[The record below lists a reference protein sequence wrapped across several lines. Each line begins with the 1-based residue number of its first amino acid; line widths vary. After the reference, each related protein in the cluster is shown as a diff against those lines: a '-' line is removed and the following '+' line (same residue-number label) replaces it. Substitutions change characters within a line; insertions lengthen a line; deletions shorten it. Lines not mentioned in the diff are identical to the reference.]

1 MGRLDISG
9 SPTVELEIPVFGGL
23 NTAKTF
29 SEIEMSESPRM
40 LNNLPGK
47 IGGLAKRAGT
57 VPLTTAAIGAIP
69 TLANLRKAGNNAI
82 LAGSGTTLYKYNAAT
97 WTAQTM
103 TAALNS
109 AAFDWAQFRD
119 ATAQEVLMIA
129 DGTALKYYN
138 GTEVKNVTPAPN
150 DTTPT
155 DAPANVLAARNP
167 IGVLV
172 HNNRLVIWEA
182 NSDTLFNSKV
192 GFFDY
197 FRQTDFQR
205 FVKQNDFIQTCVSY
219 AGALLVFM
227 RYNIGVRFGDGYS
240 AVPAADDWS
249 QDFVDTSD
257 GCVNPRSVQLVVYP
271 DGREEVFYQS
281 DKGVHAVYTIDTLS
295 LDTSARYS
303 TRNVT
308 KNQIDFKALGLTKA
322 EWQAATSYFYDQR
335 YWLIYKKAG
344 TYQGLVFDANTSQWY
359 PVDNIKAQTF
369 LNDEDYLYFAAED
382 GHLKVF
388 DDELANDW
396 NDAAKTSGS
405 PVKWDWYS
413 KLMTPKLT
421 GFDHFWDILL
431 IEARQLY
438 GTSTV
443 DVEVNTYRNQYQ
455 LTGAIKT
462 EIMIIGVSQIGEAQI
477 ANQNL
482 TDFVNNAKRLRTC
495 DSGLRGQYAQIHLSN
510 HRSEKV
516 EIYNIKYEV
525 RMMTKY

>member
-1 MGRLDISG
+1 MGRMDIAG
-9 SPTVELEIPVFGGL
+9 SPTVEIEIPAFGGL

-29 SEIEMSESPRM
+29 SEIDITESPRM

-47 IGGLAKRAGT
+47 IGGLAKRSGT
-57 VPLTTAAIGAIP
+57 VPITTGAIGSIQ
-69 TLANLRKAGNNAI
+69 TLANLRKGGDNSI
-82 LAGSGTTLYKYNAAT
+82 LAGSGNTLYRYSSGS
-97 WTAQTM
+97 WSAQNM
-103 TAALNS
+103 TAALNT

-119 ATAQEVLMIA
+119 SGAQEVLMIA
-129 DGTALKYYN
+129 DGGPLKYYN
-138 GTEVKNVTPAPN
+138 GTEVKQVTPAPN
-150 DTTPT
+150 DTTPEN
-155 DAPANVLAARNP
+155 APANVLAARNP
-167 IGVLV
+167 VGVLV

-182 NSDTLFNSKV
+182 GSDTLYNSKV
-192 GFFDY
+192 GFYDY

-205 FVKQNDFIQTCVSY
+205 FVRQNDYIQTCVSY

-240 AVPAADDWS
+240 AVPTGDDWS
-249 QDFVDTSD
+249 QDFIDTSD

-281 DKGVHAVYTIDTLS
+281 DRGIHAVYTIDTLS

-303 TRNVT
+303 TRSVT
-308 KNQIDFKALGLTKA
+308 KNQIDFKALGVSKE
-322 EWQAATSYFYDQR
+322 EWKSAASYFHQER
-335 YWLIYKKAG
+335 YWLVYKKG
-344 TYQGLVFDANTSQWY
+344 SEYHGLVYDTNIGQWF
-359 PVDNIKAQTF
+359 PIDNVRAQTF
-369 LNDEDYLYFAAED
+369 LHDEDYFYFAGAE
-382 GHLKVF
+382 GHLRKF
-388 DDELANDW
+388 DDDLTDDW

-421 GFDHFWDILL
+421 GFDHLWDVLL
-431 IEARQLY
+431 IEARQIY
-438 GTSTV
+438 GTSMI
-443 DVEVNTYRNQYQ
+443 DVEVNTYRNKYQ
-455 LTGAIKT
+455 VAGAIKT
-462 EIMIIGVSQIGEAQI
+462 EIMIVGVSKIGDAQI

-495 DSGLRGQYAQIHLSN
+495 DRGLRGQYAQIHLSN

-516 EIYNIKYEV
+516 EVYNIKYEV